1 MSTQPIR
8 WALMLLVLILAVFS
22 SGCAVLDSERGGS
35 SDDDDDDQ
43 GRDAGAEGDLN
54 LGDLLAPFD
63 SSSESTTDA
72 STSDPGPSLEVID
85 SPCVATELGDELPVV
100 RSGST
105 AGDSVFQTASCGDA
119 LHRSPE
125 ATFWWSPPYAGSFNF
140 STAQSSFD
148 TVLFILDGDCEGSEV
163 GCSDDVGQGVLT
175 SSVQINLT
183 AGQTIF
189 IVIDGYNGE
198 SGSYRLE
205 ITGSEQDCTDELDND
220 GDGLTDCD
228 DSDCAGIDCQDPG
241 DWPAEWA
248 RFELGMLAEVNR
260 YRESGYRCHSGQFPA
275 TTPLEMNEAIR
286 TAARLHSQ
294 DMAENN
300 YFDHDS
306 RDGRSFDQRMSD
318 AGYSGS
324 WPWGENI
331 AAGSTTAASA
341 VSNLLS
347 STEGHC
353 DNIMSSQYNVIG
365 IGYAYSADSTY
376 GHYWTQDF
384 GGSH

>member
-1 MSTQPIR
+1 MRTRPIR
-8 WALMLLVLILAVFS
+8 WALMLLVFLMAVFS
-22 SGCAVLDSERGGS
+22 SGCAVLDSGRGGS
-35 SDDDDDDQ
+35 SDDDDD
-43 GRDAGAEGDLN
+43 GRDAGAQGDVSF
-54 LGDLLAPFD
+54 GDLLAPFD
-63 SSSESTTDA
+63 TSSESATETGSSD
-72 STSDPGPSLEVID
+72 TSPSLEVIE
-85 SPCVATELGDELPVV
+85 SPCVATNLGSELPIINT
-100 RSGST
+100 GST
-105 AGDSVFQTASCGDA
+105 AGESVFQTASCGDS

-125 ATFWWSPPYAGSFNF
+125 ATFWWSAPYAGAFTID
-140 STAQSSFD
+140 TAQSSFD
-148 TVLFILDGDCEGSEV
+148 TVMYILDGDCEGSEI

-175 SSVQINLT
+175 SSVTMNLN
-183 AGQTIF
+183 AAQTIF

-198 SGSYRLE
+198 SGNYRLE
-205 ITGSEQDCTDELDND
+205 ITGSEQNCSDELDND

-228 DSDCAGIDCQDPG
+228 DSDCAGVDCQEPG
-241 DWPAEWA
+241 DWPTEWV
-248 RFELGMLAEVNR
+248 RFEADMLAEVNR

-306 RDGRSFDQRMSD
+306 RDGRTFDQRMSD

-324 WPWGENI
+324 FPWGENI

-341 VSNLLS
+341 VTNLLS

-353 DNIMSSQYNVIG
+353 DNIMSSQYHVIG